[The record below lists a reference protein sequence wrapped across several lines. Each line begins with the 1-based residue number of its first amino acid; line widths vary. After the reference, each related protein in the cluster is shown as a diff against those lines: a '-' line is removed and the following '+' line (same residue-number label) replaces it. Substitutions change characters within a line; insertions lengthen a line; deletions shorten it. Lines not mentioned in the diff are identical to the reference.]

1 MTAERQTMVTA
12 LAARINVDIATTIPA
27 VRQRNRLTRD
37 VAAGA
42 AHLRIQKS
50 SRRQASVTVGRL
62 WAPRRHRDARARIG
76 TVSKPLE
83 WSNAG
88 EDQYKARSGQRLYRI
103 TKDSSGLPER
113 VWNVVVSGVDADG
126 TNEELVAEAWPPT
139 LEDAHLIAQGW
150 EDEYGRWTP
159 SSE

>member
-1 MTAERQTMVTA
+1 M
-12 LAARINVDIATTIPA
+12 
-27 VRQRNRLTRD
+27 
-37 VAAGA
+37 
-42 AHLRIQKS
+42 
-50 SRRQASVTVGRL
+50 
-62 WAPRRHRDARARIG
+62 
-76 TVSKPLE
+76 SKPLE
-83 WSNAG
+83 WSNTG

-113 VWNVVVSGVDADG
+113 VWNVVVLGVDADG